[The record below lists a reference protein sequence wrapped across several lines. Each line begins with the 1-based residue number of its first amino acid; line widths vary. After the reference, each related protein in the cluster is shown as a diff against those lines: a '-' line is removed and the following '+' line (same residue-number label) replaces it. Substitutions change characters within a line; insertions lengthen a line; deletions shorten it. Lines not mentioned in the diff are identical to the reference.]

1 MEFRER
7 FDLIVKIAERA
18 ENMNLLMF
26 DRLSLIMDLRAA
38 DKQFNL
44 RLEDFLKADDF
55 NFAHDIV
62 GIQQN
67 MDREESVV
75 RRMLP
80 RFASVNS

>member
-1 MEFRER
+1 MELRER
-7 FDLIVKIAERA
+7 FDLIAQIAERA
-18 ENMNLLMF
+18 EKMNLLMF
-26 DRLSLIMDLRAA
+26 DRLTLIMDLRAA

-80 RFASVNS
+80 RFASVNR